1 MSRPDD
7 FIHLF
12 TQGLP
17 FILIILYF
25 LFPEP
30 FSRISQHPL
39 GKFIAVMIVVIYT
52 NVDMTLGFF
61 VCLLVIMY
69 YQYIQPDEEEGFLT
83 KVTQEYADY
92 LPKSS
97 LKNGGSGGFLNRL
110 EKDFTPVNVAYPSHA
125 LPPIR
130 KVSES
135 LFRKEFCHPT
145 RNRVTFKDQ
154 EIKTSMI
161 RHVHPELKF
170 REDAECNPCDK
181 TCHFTVNRKHDLER
195 QLRPKCS

>member
-1 MSRPDD
+1 MSHTDD

-39 GKFIAVMIVVIYT
+39 GKFIAVMIVVIFT
-52 NVDMTLGFF
+52 HFDMSLGFL
-61 VCLLVIMY
+61 VCLLVILF
-69 YQYIQPDEEEGFLT
+69 YQHQHHVENEGFLSKCT
-83 KVTQEYADY
+83 KEYVQY

-97 LKNGGSGGFLNRL
+97 LKKGSGTFENRL
-110 EKDFTPVNVAYPSHA
+110 EKDFTSVDVAYPNH
-125 LPPIR
+125 LKPIR

-135 LFRKEFCHPT
+135 LFRKEFCHPK
-145 RNRVTFKDQ
+145 RNHVTFKDQ
-154 EIKTSMI
+154 VVKTHLI
-161 RHVHPELKF
+161 RHVHPALEF
-170 REDAECNPCDK
+170 RDEECNPCDK
-181 TCHFTVNRKHDLER
+181 TCHFTINKKHDIEK
-195 QLRPKCS
+195 QLYPKCS

>member
-1 MSRPDD
+1 MSRPDE

-39 GKFIAVMIVVIYT
+39 GKFIAVTIVVIFT
-52 NVDMTLGFF
+52 HFDMTLGFL

-69 YQYIQPDEEEGFLT
+69 YQYKQDDEGFLS
-83 KVTQEYADY
+83 KVTQEYVDY

-97 LKNGGSGGFLNRL
+97 LKKEGGGFLNRL
-110 EKDFTPVNVAYPSHA
+110 EKDFTPVGVAYPNHV

-170 REDAECNPCDK
+170 RREECNPCDK
-181 TCHFTVNRKHDLER
+181 TCHFTVNRKHDLEK
-195 QLRPKCS
+195 QLYPKCSK